1 MTLFHFNST
10 YKTCFFLFLIIIF
23 NILFHLLINEN
34 NTENFENKQNLIL
47 MGDSVFRNDNYVDS
61 GHSIKDIFNKDL
73 KNVIVVAQ
81 DNAVINDIKYQFK
94 KIPKSMN
101 NSNTKLIVSIGGND
115 LLNYYKSNDVT
126 DKKYINTL
134 FQNYQSNIE
143 YLITNSKYEIVLCNI
158 YYPKAESFKRYHK
171 IISIWNKKVKDFS
184 RKSNLELIELDKIVD
199 QKHYFTNDI
208 EPSFRGGLVIRNHIL
223 NED

>member
-1 MTLFHFNST
+1 MTLFKLSST
-10 YKTCFFLFLIIIF
+10 YKICFFLFLIVIF
-23 NILFHLLINEN
+23 NVLFYCFFNKDYK
-34 NTENFENKQNLIL
+34 ENFNSNKNLIL
-47 MGDSVFRNDNYVDS
+47 MGDSVFRNDNYVDT

-126 DKKYINTL
+126 DKKYIDTL

-171 IISIWNKKVKDFS
+171 IISIWNEKVKNFS
-184 RKSNLELIELDKIVD
+184 SKSNLELIELDKIVD

-223 NED
+223 NDD